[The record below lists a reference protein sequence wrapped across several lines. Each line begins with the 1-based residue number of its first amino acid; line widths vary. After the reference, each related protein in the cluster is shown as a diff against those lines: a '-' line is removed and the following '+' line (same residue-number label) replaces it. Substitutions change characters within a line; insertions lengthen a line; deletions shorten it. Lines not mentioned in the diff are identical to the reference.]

1 MEDLSPF
8 GGTPVIMKYLFKFG
22 FLHGDCL
29 TVTGRTLEENIQ
41 GFPDPEIDEMFFN
54 QKVVY
59 PLNSPIKKN
68 GHIVILY
75 GNLAPSGAVA
85 KITGK
90 EGFIFSGF
98 SRTFN
103 SEEEANR
110 AILNREIHVGDVV
123 VIRYVG
129 PKGGPGMPEMLK
141 PTSCIVGVGL
151 GKDVAL
157 ITDGRFSG
165 GSEILIKS
173 LLDEKVNYVFGYPGG
188 TIMPVYDV
196 MHFMREKYI
205 NHILNRHE
213 QGAIHA
219 AQGYSKVSGKVGVCL
234 TSSGPGATNLVTG
247 LSDAMV
253 DSSPIVCISGQVS
266 SSFIGTDA
274 FQEINIIDISLSVT
288 KWNVQVPY
296 AEYIYPTIR
305 KAFYISKIGRPGPV
319 LVDLTKN
326 AQFQRIHFYGGPYG
340 FEKYKKEIIYIN
352 KIKKAVE
359 LINSATK
366 PFIIFGQGVIL
377 ANAEEELKK
386 FVEKT
391 GIPFA
396 CTLLGLGALDSE
408 HPLFMG
414 MLGMHGNYAPNV
426 LTNKCDVLISIG
438 MRFDDRV
445 TGNING
451 YTQKASIIHLD
462 IDPCEIDKNIPCIL
476 QILGD
481 CKITLPKFTSLVK
494 KKSHGEWL
502 KNFLYLKNKEEKI
515 VLKNDLYPNP
525 KKFTM
530 GEVIHKINQYK
541 KNNALLVTDVGQH
554 QMIASRY
561 FNFSPKRSQVT
572 SGGIG
577 TMGFA
582 LPASIGAKIGGKKNR
597 QVI

>member
-1 MEDLSPF
+1 M
-8 GGTPVIMKYLFKFG
+8 Y
-22 FLHGDCL
+22 C
-29 TVTGRTLEENIQ
+29 
-41 GFPDPEIDEMFFN
+41 
-54 QKVVY
+54 
-59 PLNSPIKKN
+59 
-68 GHIVILY
+68 
-75 GNLAPSGAVA
+75 
-85 KITGK
+85 
-90 EGFIFSGF
+90 
-98 SRTFN
+98 
-103 SEEEANR
+103 
-110 AILNREIHVGDVV
+110 
-123 VIRYVG
+123 
-129 PKGGPGMPEMLK
+129 
-141 PTSCIVGVGL
+141 
-151 GKDVAL
+151 
-157 ITDGRFSG
+157 

-196 MHFMREKYI
+196 MHFMREKYNVI
-205 NHILNRHE
+205 NHILTRHE

-234 TSSGPGATNLVTG
+234 TSSGPGATNLITG
-247 LSDAMV
+247 LSDAMI
-253 DSSPIVCISGQVS
+253 DSAPIVCISGQVS
-266 SSFIGTDA
+266 SSLIGTDA

-326 AQFQRIHFYGGPYG
+326 AQFQRIHFYGGPYV

-352 KIKKAVE
+352 KIKKAIE

-391 GIPFA
+391 GIPYA
-396 CTLLGLGALDSE
+396 CTLLGLGALDSA

-426 LTNKCDVLISIG
+426 LTNKCDVLVSIG

-462 IDPCEIDKNIPCIL
+462 IDPCEIEKNIPCLL

-481 CKITLPKFTSLVK
+481 CKITIPKFTSLVK
-494 KKSHGEWL
+494 KKSNGEWL
-502 KNFLYLKNKEEKI
+502 KNFLELKSKEEKI
-515 VLKNDLYPNP
+515 VLTSDLYPKEN
-525 KKFTM
+525 KLTM

-541 KNNALLVTDVGQH
+541 KNNAILVSDVGQH

-582 LPASIGAKIGGKKNR
+582 IPASLGAKIGVKKNR
-597 QVI
+597 QVICVTGDGSIQMTIQELGTILHSNITVKIVLLNNNFLGMVRQWQQLFFEKRYSYTELVNPNFMKLSRAYGIYGEKVQFRKNIVLAIKKMFYENNGPYFLEVIIEKENNVFPMITSGTFVDEVMLM

>member
-1 MEDLSPF
+1 MYRVK
-8 GGTPVIMKYLFKFG
+8 T
-22 FLHGDCL
+22 C
-29 TVTGRTLEENIQ
+29 
-41 GFPDPEIDEMFFN
+41 
-54 QKVVY
+54 
-59 PLNSPIKKN
+59 
-68 GHIVILY
+68 
-75 GNLAPSGAVA
+75 
-85 KITGK
+85 
-90 EGFIFSGF
+90 
-98 SRTFN
+98 
-103 SEEEANR
+103 
-110 AILNREIHVGDVV
+110 
-123 VIRYVG
+123 
-129 PKGGPGMPEMLK
+129 
-141 PTSCIVGVGL
+141 C
-151 GKDVAL
+151 
-157 ITDGRFSG
+157 

-196 MHFMREKYI
+196 MHFMRGGI
-205 NHILNRHE
+205 NHILTRHE

-234 TSSGPGATNLVTG
+234 TSSGPGATNLITG

-253 DSSPIVCISGQVS
+253 DSTPIVCISGQVS
-266 SSFIGTDA
+266 SSLIGTDA

-288 KWNVQVPY
+288 KWNVQVTS

-326 AQFQRIHFYGGPYG
+326 AQFQRIHFYGNPYV
-340 FEKYKKEIIYIN
+340 FEKYKKEIISIN

-391 GIPFA
+391 GIPYA

-414 MLGMHGNYAPNV
+414 MLGMHGNYATNV
-426 LTNKCDVLISIG
+426 LTNKCDVLVSIG

-462 IDPCEIDKNIPCIL
+462 IDPCEIEKNIPCML

-481 CKITLPKFTSLVK
+481 CKITIPKFTSLVK

-502 KNFLYLKNKEEKI
+502 KNFLELKSQEEKI
-515 VLKNDLYPNP
+515 VLTSDLYPKEN
-525 KKFTM
+525 KLTM
-530 GEVIHKINQYK
+530 GEVIHKINKYK
-541 KNNALLVTDVGQH
+541 KNNAILVTDVGQH

-561 FNFSPKRSQVT
+561 FNFSTKSSQVT

-582 LPASIGAKIGGKKNR
+582 IPASIGAKIVEKNR
-597 QVI
+597 QVICVTGDGSIQMTIQELGTILQSNIPVKIVLLNNNFLGMVRQWQQLFFEKRYSYTELVNPNFMKLSRAYGISGEKVQFRKNLVPAIKKMFYESNGPYFLEVIIEKENNVFPMIPSGTFVDEVMLM

>member
-1 MEDLSPF
+1 M
-8 GGTPVIMKYLFKFG
+8 Y
-22 FLHGDCL
+22 
-29 TVTGRTLEENIQ
+29 R
-41 GFPDPEIDEMFFN
+41 
-54 QKVVY
+54 
-59 PLNSPIKKN
+59 
-68 GHIVILY
+68 
-75 GNLAPSGAVA
+75 
-85 KITGK
+85 GK
-90 EGFIFSGF
+90 
-98 SRTFN
+98 T
-103 SEEEANR
+103 
-110 AILNREIHVGDVV
+110 
-123 VIRYVG
+123 
-129 PKGGPGMPEMLK
+129 
-141 PTSCIVGVGL
+141 CC
-151 GKDVAL
+151 
-157 ITDGRFSG
+157 

-205 NHILNRHE
+205 NHILTRHE

-266 SSFIGTDA
+266 SSLIGTDA

-541 KNNALLVTDVGQH
+541 KNNAILVTDVGQH

-597 QVI
+597 QVICVTGDGSIQMTIQELGTILQSNITVKIVLLNNNFLGMVRQWQQLFFEKRYSYTELVNPNFIKLSRAYGIYGEKVQFRKNLVTAITKMFYESNGPYFLEVIIEKENNVFPIIPSFTKVNEVLLM